1 MKKII
6 LIGSGSV
13 ATNLALN
20 LDKNK
25 YSVQQVFSRTKENAE
40 ILAKKINADFTND
53 INKLQKGDITL
64 LCIKDDFIASFLE
77 GKLFQNLIHTSG
89 SENIN
94 VLKNSA
100 QDFGV
105 LYPLQTFN
113 KEVKINFTE
122 IPILIEANTVKFKK
136 VVLELASSLSNKVI
150 NITSK
155 KRRQIHIA
163 AVFACNFSHHML
175 SISKEIMDN
184 EDLDYSL
191 LLPLIEQNNKKSLL
205 EDPQKLQTGP
215 AKRNDVKLINEH
227 IKEIKNLHHKDI
239 YRLLSDNI
247 IKINGK

>member
-122 IPILIEANTVKFKK
+122 IPILIEASTVKFKK

>member
-89 SENIN
+89 SANIN

-122 IPILIEANTVKFKK
+122 IPILIEASTVKFKK

-205 EDPQKLQTGP
+205 ADPQKLQTGP

>member
-77 GKLFQNLIHTSG
+77 DKLFQNLIHTSG

-205 EDPQKLQTGP
+205 GDPQKLQTGP

>member
-89 SENIN
+89 SANIN

-122 IPILIEANTVKFKK
+122 IPILIEASTVKFKK

-191 LLPLIEQNNKKSLL
+191 LLPLIEENNKKSLL
-205 EDPQKLQTGP
+205 GDPKKLQTGP

-227 IKEIKNLHHKDI
+227 IKEIKNLHHKEI

>member
-89 SENIN
+89 SANIN

-122 IPILIEANTVKFKK
+122 IPILIEASTVKFKK

>member
-89 SENIN
+89 SKNIN

-122 IPILIEANTVKFKK
+122 IPILIEASTVKFKK

-205 EDPQKLQTGP
+205 GDPQKLQTGP

>member
-205 EDPQKLQTGP
+205 ADPQKLQTGP